1 MTTKFQFRSDKDK
14 IKGDSF
20 MEESYIYSQGDWIVH
35 SQYGIGKIK
44 GVDVKD
50 ISGEK
55 TDYYRIETS
64 NSTFWMPV
72 DQMDSDLLRPLS
84 TPDEIQ
90 QAIVTL
96 QKPAKEM
103 SSNYKMRQNRIQTAQ
118 NRNTPKAIA
127 QLIRDLRA
135 RQRDKGILNSSERSA
150 FRNFKQRL
158 VEEWVIVT
166 GKKTEKIESKL
177 DDLLN
182 PNQKEKGKQSDA
194 AIIN

>member
-1 MTTKFQFRSDKDK
+1 
-14 IKGDSF
+14 
-20 MEESYIYSQGDWIVH
+20 MEESRTYSQGDWIVH

-44 GVDVKD
+44 GVDTKD

-55 TDYYRIETS
+55 TRYFRIETT

-72 DQMDSDLLRPLS
+72 DQMDSELLRPLS

-103 SSNYKMRQNRIQTAQ
+103 SPNYKMRQNRIQTARA
-118 NRNTPKAIA
+118 RNTPKAIA

-182 PNQKEKGKQSDA
+182 PTQKAKGKKGDA
-194 AIIN
+194 TPITGSQYHQ